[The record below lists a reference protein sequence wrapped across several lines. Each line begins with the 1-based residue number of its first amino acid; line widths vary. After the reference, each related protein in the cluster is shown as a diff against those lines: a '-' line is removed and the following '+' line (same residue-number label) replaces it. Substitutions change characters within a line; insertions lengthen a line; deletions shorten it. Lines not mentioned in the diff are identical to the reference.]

1 MTEVLANTTLI
12 YLLQRISVSNEH
24 TVYLE
29 SESVNRSVMNDS
41 LNTLNLYNVIGQ
53 LDLNNKNECWTG
65 RQLLNWACKIEA
77 MLRLIKVCRLT
88 ITDHFHLT
96 TSILALLVTFMYF
109 SNAPSAREM
118 QNHWL

>member
-53 LDLNNKNECWTG
+53 LDLNNKNEC
-65 RQLLNWACKIEA
+65 
-77 MLRLIKVCRLT
+77 
-88 ITDHFHLT
+88 
-96 TSILALLVTFMYF
+96 
-109 SNAPSAREM
+109 
-118 QNHWL
+118 